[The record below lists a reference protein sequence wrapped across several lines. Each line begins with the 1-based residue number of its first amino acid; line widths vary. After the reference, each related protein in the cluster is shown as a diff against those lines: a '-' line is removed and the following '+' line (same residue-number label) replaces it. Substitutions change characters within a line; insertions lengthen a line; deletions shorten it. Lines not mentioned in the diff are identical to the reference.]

1 MMNVGLY
8 FGSFN
13 PVHNGHL
20 EIAMYVLETNL
31 CSEVWFVVSPQ
42 NPLKDIREIISE
54 EDRMNMLE
62 LAIQKFPEMKICDVE
77 FSMPRPS
84 YTIDTLDKLQM
95 MYPDHVFSIIMGMD
109 NLVVFRKWKSWED
122 ILIRHRLLVYPR
134 QKNTE
139 PELTHPNIHVM
150 TNAPLIDMSSSMIR
164 QKIAAGQPVRNYLDP
179 EVIGYIREHGLYV
192 NEST

>member
-1 MMNVGLY
+1 MKVGLY

-13 PVHNGHL
+13 PVHRGHVA
-20 EIAMYVLETNL
+20 IAASIAENEL
-31 CSEVWFVVSPQ
+31 CNEVWFVVSPQ
-42 NPLKDIREIISE
+42 NPLKDIQGLASE
-54 EDRMNMLE
+54 NDRMYMLE
-62 LAIQKFPEMKICDVE
+62 LALQKFPEMKICDVE

-84 YTIDTLDKLQM
+84 YTVDTLDRLQM

-109 NLVVFRKWKSWED
+109 NLAVLRKWKSWED
-122 ILIRHRLLVYPR
+122 ILTRHRLLVYPR
-134 QKNTE
+134 QKDTK

-164 QKIAAGQPVRNYLDP
+164 QKIAAGQSVRKYLDP